1 MNAIEADTEC
11 SGHKVTQVYTQSSS
25 LDYKEW
31 TFNEALE
38 GNLNSYGCQV
48 GSVNM

>member
-1 MNAIEADTEC
+1 MNAIETDTEC
-11 SGHKVTQVYTQSSS
+11 SVLKITRVYAYSSS
-25 LDYKEW
+25 LDSKEQ

-38 GNLNSYGCQV
+38 GNLNSYRCKM